1 MRIDIR
7 RIVKY
12 LILIGLV
19 ACLYTL
25 FYPKVYNVP
34 HIKPRKE
41 TQFWDLTTG
50 SRIAYTFIPAKGEKS
65 AFPIIF
71 LQGGPGGFYT
81 NATIERF
88 KPLAEKG
95 FDVYLYDQVG
105 GGYSERLENIEEY
118 TAERHK
124 RDLEEIVKIIG
135 AEKVIFIAQSWGA
148 ILATFYIADNPN
160 RVEKV
165 IFTGPAPIQPTNKE
179 LSTLKPPDSLHLRM
193 PYFANA
199 QANKSS
205 RSLRSEFVMKWAI
218 VFGSKLASD
227 AEVDD
232 FQTLLNYKLN
242 KSTVCDTSINVTVEG
257 GGGFY
262 SQIMTIKSLATA
274 KDPRPALKTSTI
286 PILVMKGQCDN
297 QKWSFTNEYLL
308 VFKNHRLE
316 IIPNAGHSISVEQPE
331 LYLKT
336 ICDFFSK

>member
-71 LQGGPGGFYT
+71 MQGGPGGFYT

-105 GGYSERLENIEEY
+105 SGYSERLENIEEY

-135 AEKVIFIAQSWGA
+135 KGIF
-148 ILATFYIADNPN
+148 LAD
-160 RVEKV
+160 
-165 IFTGPAPIQPTNKE
+165 KE
-179 LSTLKPPDSLHLRM
+179 
-193 PYFANA
+193 
-199 QANKSS
+199 
-205 RSLRSEFVMKWAI
+205 
-218 VFGSKLASD
+218 
-227 AEVDD
+227 
-232 FQTLLNYKLN
+232 
-242 KSTVCDTSINVTVEG
+242 
-257 GGGFY
+257 
-262 SQIMTIKSLATA
+262 
-274 KDPRPALKTSTI
+274 
-286 PILVMKGQCDN
+286 
-297 QKWSFTNEYLL
+297 
-308 VFKNHRLE
+308 
-316 IIPNAGHSISVEQPE
+316 
-331 LYLKT
+331 
-336 ICDFFSK
+336 FSKGF